1 MLPTTGE
8 KELMPKIQ
16 SKQPEKLRPYLFHGI
31 DLTWKDGDTQAVGE
45 CPFCGKEGHFIVSIE
60 TGQWDC
66 KVCGESGNHY
76 VFLKKLWTK
85 SFEETTDYL
94 VLQESRGL
102 ESSSTLMSWGVAR
115 SITTGDWLVP
125 GYGATGKLSQL
136 YRYITFEKRS
146 LLMLTPTLGHR
157 LHGVNLYDKN
167 KSSVFLCEGPW
178 DAMALWEMLSCA
190 KGTHDG
196 LRATANRKQ
205 SLLADRNVLAV
216 PTCTV
221 FEKSWLPL
229 FSGKKVFLMFDND
242 HPRKHPKTGKLVK
255 PGGWSGMERV
265 TGMLSSAENPPASI
279 GCVTWGK
286 EGFCPILPSGYDLK
300 DKLT

>member
-1 MLPTTGE
+1 
-8 KELMPKIQ
+8 MPRIQ

-31 DLTWKDGDTQAVGE
+31 DLTWKDGDKEAVGE
-45 CPFCGKEGHFIVSIE
+45 CPFCGREDKFSVDIE
-60 TGQWDC
+60 TGKWQC
-66 KVCGESGNHY
+66 FKCTEAGNIY
-76 VFLKKLWTK
+76 VFLQKLWVESDK
-85 SFEETTDYL
+85 AMTDYSSL
-94 VLQESRGL
+94 VLLDNRGL
-102 ESSSTLMSWGVAR
+102 EHPDTLTAWQVVR

-136 YRYITFEKRS
+136 YRYVTSEKRS

-157 LHGVNLYDKN
+157 LHGVNLYDKS
-167 KSSVFLCEGPW
+167 KSVVFLCEGPW
-178 DAMALWEMLSCA
+178 DAMVLWEMLSCT
-190 KGTHDG
+190 KETDDG
-196 LRATANRKQ
+196 LRATANRKH
-205 SLLADRNVLAV
+205 SFLADVNVLAT

-229 FSGKKVFLMFDND
+229 FSGKKVYLMFDND

-265 TGMLSSAENPPASI
+265 TGMLSSAEKPPDSI
-279 GCVTWGK
+279 GCITWGK
-286 EGFCPILPSGYDLK
+286 EGHSLELPSGYDLK